1 MLGLILY
8 RFMNQL
14 YDTIRHIYNRRTTS
28 LDTIL
33 DEEEEED
40 TNNVYHTKLTR
51 TLAKQAEKRQTRYV
65 GFNQL
70 ESLQTFIDTRI
81 YKETLKKKIL
91 FRSTNQIRGNKTKYY
106 IYCIVYVYMLYVCI
120 LYILYYI

>member
-14 YDTIRHIYNRRTTS
+14 YDTIRHIYHHYRYSTS

-91 FRSTNQIRGNKTKYY
+91 FRSTNQIRGK
-106 IYCIVYVYMLYVCI
+106 IV
-120 LYILYYI
+120 

>member
-1 MLGLILY
+1 
-8 RFMNQL
+8 MNQL

-33 DEEEEED
+33 EEEEEED

-91 FRSTNQIRGNKTKYY
+91 FRSTNQIRGKT
-106 IYCIVYVYMLYVCI
+106 ILYLYKCI
-120 LYILYYI
+120 LYKLPYYLYTLFTNILYTHNSV